1 MAHTTEISQAHMRP
15 EVLAKAVEVEHV
27 FRRVTFRLIPLL
39 AFVFILACID
49 RTNIG
54 FAKLSMSTDL
64 NFSEAV
70 YGLGAGI
77 FFIGYFLFEVP
88 SNLLMEKIG
97 ARKTLARITIL
108 WGITSVCMMFVSTPL
123 SFYIVRFLLGVCEAG
138 FYPGVILYLTYWFPA
153 SRRAKATGLFM
164 ISIPMASVIGGPI
177 AGAIMK
183 QMVGVGS
190 LTNWQWLFL
199 IEGIPSIVAGIF
211 LLFFLPEKP
220 DSVKWL
226 SVREKSLIRSELA
239 ADSND
244 VSAKH
249 ASFRLALSS
258 KRLWICAGIFFC
270 LVAGNATLVFW
281 VPSIIYEMGVHDT
294 FNIGLLSVIPSLAGT
309 LAMILNSSHSD
320 RTGERRLHCALA
332 ALLAATGLILTGLFV
347 DNGVIAMIT
356 LTVAAVGVLGAMPIF
371 WSFPSAFLSGTAA
384 AGGIALINCLANLAG
399 FVAPYA
405 IGSLKVL
412 TGSVASGLYFV
423 AALEVTAAVVVL
435 AVFGKAL
442 RRKDEAPGKIA
453 ALE

>member
-1 MAHTTEISQAHMRP
+1 MAHTTVLGQSHLRP
-15 EVLAKAVEVEHV
+15 ETFVKTGEVEHV
-27 FRRVTFRLIPLL
+27 FRRVTLRLIPLL

-54 FAKLSMSTDL
+54 FAKLSMSSDL

-88 SNLLMEKIG
+88 SNLLMVKIG

-108 WGITSVCMMFVSTPL
+108 WGITSICMMYVSTPL

-164 ISIPMASVIGGPI
+164 ISIPLASVIGGPI

-190 LTNWQWLFL
+190 LDNWQWLFL
-199 IEGIPSIVAGIF
+199 IEGIPSIIAGIF

-226 SVREKSLIRSELA
+226 SAREKSLIHDELA
-239 ADSND
+239 MDGGD
-244 VSAKH
+244 TEPKH

-281 VPSIIYEMGVHDT
+281 VPSIIYEMGVHDAL
-294 FNIGLLSVIPSLAGT
+294 NIGLLSVIPSLAGT

-320 RTGERRLHCALA
+320 KTGERRLHCALA
-332 ALLAATGLILTGLFV
+332 ALLAALGLILTGVFV
-347 DNGVIAMIT
+347 DSGVIAMIT
-356 LTVAAVGVLGAMPIF
+356 LTMAAIGVLGAMPIF

-423 AALEVTAAVVVL
+423 AGLEITAAIVVL
-435 AVFGKAL
+435 ALFGKARHQKNETL
-442 RRKDEAPGKIA
+442 GNRA